1 MVTNQ
6 GTILVTVPLEEPHRA
21 LLASIAPDAAFVF
34 TSPGGATADQVRS
47 ARILLGKVPPALLA
61 DAPLLEWMQLESAG
75 TDGYTGGVLPAGV
88 PLTNATGAYGLAIAE
103 HMLAMAL
110 SLMKKL
116 PDYGRNQAQARWRD
130 EGAVTSLHGMKV
142 LVVGLGDIG
151 TEFASRCHALGAC
164 VRGVRRVPRP
174 APACVEAVV
183 GLDRL
188 DEELTGADL
197 VALCLPATAETRH
210 LFDAPR
216 LARMKPDAILLNVG
230 RGNVLDQDAL
240 ADALETGRLA
250 GAGLD
255 VTDPEPLPAD
265 HRLWRAPRL
274 ILTPHVSGG
283 WHLPETKERI
293 VRLMADNLRRFLAG
307 RPLRSLVDG
316 AAGYRRVP
324 GAADEMPAL
333 VCQYRVMDVSEL
345 DRMVDMRMRF
355 IRDMRPDMDEKNT
368 AMVIAGTERYIAA
381 HLAQNRLVF
390 FEGVGDGETVCFGSL
405 LLYDLPPLFTDE
417 DRRVGHVLNF
427 FTEPAHRHKGFGF
440 GLMTFIQQYARER
453 GYNRLSLHATKAG
466 APLYRLCGYQAAEDA
481 MEYFFD

>member
-1 MVTNQ
+1 METAQ
-6 GTILVTVPLEEPHRA
+6 GTILVTIPLEERHRRM
-21 LLASIAPDAAFVF
+21 LTDIAPNAPFVF
-34 TSPGGATADQVRS
+34 TTAKDATPEQVRS

-61 DAPLLEWMQLESAG
+61 DAPLLAWMQLDSAG

-88 PLTNATGAYGLAIAE
+88 RLTNASGAYGLAIAE

-116 PDYGRNQAQARWRD
+116 PDYGCNQTQAQWHD
-130 EGAVTSLHGMKV
+130 EGAVMSLFGMRV

-151 TEFASRCHALGAC
+151 TEFASRCHALGAR

-174 APACVEAVV
+174 APAGVDAVV

-188 DEELTGADL
+188 DDELPEADL
-197 VALCLPATAETRH
+197 VALCLPSTAETRH

-216 LARMKPDAILLNVG
+216 LARMKPGAILLNVG

-240 ADALETGRLA
+240 ADALEGGRLA

-255 VTDPEPLPAD
+255 VTDPEPLPED

-324 GAADEMPAL
+324 AVADELPAEA
-333 VCQYRVMDVSEL
+333 CRYRVMESTEL
-345 DRMVDMRMRF
+345 DRMIDMRMRF
-355 IRDMRPDMDEKNT
+355 IRDLRPDMDGPVE
-368 AMVIAGTERYIAA
+368 ASVRAGSEQYLAA
-381 HLAQNRLVF
+381 HLAQERFVF
-390 FEGVGDGETVCFGSL
+390 FEGVLEGETVCFGAL
-405 LLYDLPPLFTDE
+405 LLYDLPPLFAET

-427 FTEPAHRHKGFGF
+427 YTEPAHRHKGFGF
-440 GLMTFIQQYARER
+440 GLMTFIQQYAREK
-453 GYNRLSLHATKAG
+453 GYNRLSLHATEAG
-466 APLYRLCGYQAAEDA
+466 APLYRLCGYETEEDA
-481 MEYFFD
+481 MVYFID